1 MRVDQ
6 SPPSFPQ
13 LLVRETERS
22 VSRRGW
28 RALVPWWLI
37 LCLTSPLAINFYFGD
52 KLNPS
57 TQAADLIAILAAM
70 AVVSSFLGATS
81 IALTAHLQKMV
92 SEYPFCNYL
101 KKEGMFDAF
110 LFWPQFT
117 LLIQIICVSISILFA
132 CAIGIFGVIKF
143 ANFFI
148 IFTLFFTVYTFTKTW
163 NLIDLIRVVTWHY
176 EDYMSIFH
184 EEGQN

>member
-6 SPPSFPQ
+6 SPPPFSQ
-13 LLVRETERS
+13 LLVREIERS

-28 RALVPWWLI
+28 RALVPWWLV
-37 LCLTSPLAINFYFGD
+37 LCLASPFVINFYFGD
-52 KLNPS
+52 SLSPS
-57 TQAADLIAILAAM
+57 IQAADSIAILAAM

-117 LLIQIICVSISILFA
+117 LFIQIICVSVAIIFA
-132 CAIGIFGVIKF
+132 CAIGIFGALKY
-143 ANFFI
+143 ASLFI
-148 IFTLFFTVYTFTKTW
+148 IITVFFTIYTFTKTW
-163 NLIDLIRVVTWHY
+163 NLIDLIRIVTWHY
-176 EDYMSIFH
+176 EDYMSMFH
-184 EEGQN
+184 NEGAD